1 MSDELVSSSRKFQIT
16 MGLTIFLLF
25 VTFGALYQSS
35 SQGDFSETYPKGFR
49 GGACTIENDAMT
61 IGYSGYYLSSD
72 YEIPENAIYTPNLA
86 IQCGKMPG
94 PGTLD
99 ISIDLLYPESIR
111 DVSLA
116 LRLVKIEDLAEN
128 EEKDKSK
135 STVEEREL
143 LAVPAEPH
151 ASGVITHTLK
161 LSELGHY
168 TIYLSGKDAS
178 NKEFST
184 KIPLRVGQDWKDHFR
199 RAVSVFLKKD

>member
-1 MSDELVSSSRKFQIT
+1 MSGELVPSSRKFQIT
-16 MGLTIFLLF
+16 MGLAIFFLF
-25 VTFGALYQSS
+25 LTFGAIYQTS
-35 SQGDFSETYPKGFR
+35 SQGDYSETYPKGFR
-49 GGACTIENDAMT
+49 GGACTIENEAIT

-111 DVSLA
+111 DVPLA
-116 LRLVKIEDLAEN
+116 LRLVKIEGQEN
-128 EEKDKSK
+128 DKKKDQGKTSIQ
-135 STVEEREL
+135 EREL
-143 LAVPAEPH
+143 LTIPAQPH

-168 TIYLSGKDAS
+168 AIYLTGTDAS
-178 NKEFST
+178 DKAFST
-184 KIPLRVGQDWKDHFR
+184 KIPLKVGQDWKDHFKK
-199 RAVSVFLKKD
+199 AVSVFLKKE